1 MGIVLVFLL
10 TFLPSLSPLTFPLSF
25 PLTFFPHFLPSLSP
39 LTFSPH
45 FLPSLSPLT
54 FSPHFLPSLPL
65 SLPFSPILSYS
76 LLFSPIL
83 FHSIPFS
90 LSLYFPLFPFL
101 LTFIVLLR
109 LSIYDHNL
117 IFHIVIKPLAHSFVI
132 SIFLISVHNYAFPSL
147 LVISNYHQLQFEGT
161 VAPSDERVIVA
172 LEELQDLKSVWVEL
186 SKIWEQID
194 GQKDQPWLS
203 IQPRKVCNICFCSSF
218 TKRSTATF
226 LVNLLISVNRH

>member
-1 MGIVLVFLL
+1 MLVFRHIGLIGYCSCI
-10 TFLPSLSPLTFPLSF
+10 PVNLSPLTFPLSF

-54 FSPHFLPSLPL
+54 P
-65 SLPFSPILSYS
+65 PFSPVLSYS

-109 LSIYDHNL
+109 LSMYDHNL
-117 IFHIVIKPLAHSFVI
+117 IFHLVDKPLAHSFI
-132 SIFLISVHNYAFPSL
+132 IFIFLISVHNYAFPSL

-203 IQPRKVCNICFCSSF
+203 IQPRKVCNNCFCSSL